1 MPILERGRPLKV
13 AIDSLVIFFIAWGI
27 PVFMVTRVYLKMG
40 TDDKKSVRNDF
51 SSKQFIFTTGF
62 FLIGVFLIHLGA
74 TFTVNMIKVMGLVLF
89 SVGGFFTILDSWNKS
104 KIRSLLFLILV
115 SSVVFLNVI

>member
-1 MPILERGRPLKV
+1 MKV